1 MNQSPFETNEFRR
14 YFRKKTGED
23 GTYVPA
29 LLMSSGQKGG
39 VATYG
44 TDSSLSFSSSVEIHD
59 RVDGRGGGELA
70 CVCICISY

>member
-1 MNQSPFETNEFRR
+1 MSFAGTSV
-14 YFRKKTGED
+14 KKTGED

-59 RVDGRGGGELA
+59 RVDGRGGGTGLRLHLH
-70 CVCICISY
+70 

>member
-1 MNQSPFETNEFRR
+1 MSFAGTSV
-14 YFRKKTGED
+14 KKTGED

-59 RVDGRGGGELA
+59 RVDDKGGTWPD
-70 CVCICISY
+70 